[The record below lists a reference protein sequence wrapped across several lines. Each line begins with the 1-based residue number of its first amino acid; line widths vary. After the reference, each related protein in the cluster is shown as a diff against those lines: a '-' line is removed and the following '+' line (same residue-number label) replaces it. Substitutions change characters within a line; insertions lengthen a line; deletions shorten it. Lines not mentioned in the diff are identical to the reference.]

1 MWLLALL
8 LLADT
13 SRAFSIALAP
23 AESVRVTVGGA
34 GDPVV
39 LIPGLFGSAFGYR
52 SVLPRLV
59 DAGYRTIVIEPLG
72 IGASARPEHA
82 DYSLTAQAD
91 RVAAALDLLGVSD
104 AIVIAHSVGAAIAY
118 RLAYRRPN
126 LVRGIVSLDG
136 GPAEAA
142 TTRGFRRAIQL
153 APWIKL
159 FGGERL
165 VRARVRR
172 GLIAA
177 SGDTTWVTDQVVEG
191 YTAGAARDLA
201 GTLKAYLAM
210 ARAHESGRPAARTR
224 AGRWA
229 LSWCARPR
237 RGSHLH
243 RSGARCVGDRSRAP
257 GAPGPDAAPRA
268 GAAARRDARD
278 SERRLHPRVSRRGGR
293 QRRSRA
299 VRRAHP
305 SLQPDRPGPPR
316 AVSPDFAPVT
326 RGRTRDRR
334 RTAAG
339 PPVRVAAAPRR
350 ARRRERD
357 GREPHSGYLPRGAG
371 AARDGFHADGPA
383 LALVPRVA
391 LADGRRLPG
400 GGQVLRAP
408 AGALAALLRG
418 EPGRAG
424 ENRRL
429 GWPHARP
436 RTADRVR
443 RRDGGA
449 GHLPGRADRRL
460 GGAHPLRPD
469 QSPVR
474 LDATR
479 RPHRSGPPLP
489 RDRLLRQSYRPGGPG
504 RRDGSR
510 GRAVRARPWRRVAT
524 RRPLG
529 LAVSAGLPPLHAA
542 ERRARDADGGRHADE
557 AADARARR
565 GPRASLGP
573 RRSSSST
580 SAGPSMPMACIGAR
594 ASTRRTGR
602 PAARSAMRRSSRSTN
617 GRMRHWPGRP
627 TSAASASGR

>member
-1 MWLLALL
+1 MWLLIVL

-23 AESVRVTVGGA
+23 AESVWVTVEGV

-52 SVLPRLV
+52 TVLPRLV
-59 DAGYRTIVIEPLG
+59 EAGYRTIVIEPLG
-72 IGASARPEHA
+72 IGTSGRPEHA
-82 DYSLTAQAD
+82 DYSLTARAD
-91 RVAAALDLLGVSD
+91 GVAAGLDRLGVGD
-104 AIVIAHSVGAAIAY
+104 GIVAAHSVGAAIAY
-118 RLAYRRPN
+118 RLAYRRPD
-126 LVRGIVSLDG
+126 LVRGVVSLDG

-165 VRARVRR
+165 VLAKVRR

-210 ARAHESGRPAARTR
+210 ARARESAGLARPLGEIRCPVRLGVGTVGRGSGVSPQEVATLAGLLRSFAVDTVPGAGHFVYEERPAAVVAAVQRLHSGDGLGEVGCLRSAAAITLPRHDGTSLAAGRPAARTR

-243 RSGARCVGDRSRAP
+243 RSGARCVCDRSRAP

-326 RGRTRDRR
+326 RG
-334 RTAAG
+334 
-339 PPVRVAAAPRR
+339 
-350 ARRRERD
+350 
-357 GREPHSGYLPRGAG
+357 
-371 AARDGFHADGPA
+371 
-383 LALVPRVA
+383 
-391 LADGRRLPG
+391 
-400 GGQVLRAP
+400 
-408 AGALAALLRG
+408 
-418 EPGRAG
+418 
-424 ENRRL
+424 
-429 GWPHARP
+429 
-436 RTADRVR
+436 
-443 RRDGGA
+443 
-449 GHLPGRADRRL
+449 
-460 GGAHPLRPD
+460 
-469 QSPVR
+469 
-474 LDATR
+474 
-479 RPHRSGPPLP
+479 
-489 RDRLLRQSYRPGGPG
+489 
-504 RRDGSR
+504 
-510 GRAVRARPWRRVAT
+510 
-524 RRPLG
+524 
-529 LAVSAGLPPLHAA
+529 
-542 ERRARDADGGRHADE
+542 
-557 AADARARR
+557 
-565 GPRASLGP
+565 
-573 RRSSSST
+573 
-580 SAGPSMPMACIGAR
+580 
-594 ASTRRTGR
+594 
-602 PAARSAMRRSSRSTN
+602 
-617 GRMRHWPGRP
+617 
-627 TSAASASGR
+627 